1 MPPGR
6 LRRCPGASGE
16 SWGSASSLLRSW
28 LSCAPAPYLVSAPEG
43 CSPGPGLPCPL
54 MPTPPPPAARLPR
67 GSSAQGARGAGTNGP
82 PSPLTPPRA
91 PRAFSLSRQR
101 RALIMRS
108 WQPLLRVFLFPRG
121 VCFPVDALSPGV
133 LVWGAL
139 RGIAPSPSILFT
151 SASLLIT
158 MTTTQLVVNK
168 CQLTHG

>member
-1 MPPGR
+1 M
-6 LRRCPGASGE
+6 SGE
-16 SWGSASSLLRSW
+16 RWGSASSLLRSW

-82 PSPLTPPRA
+82 PSPLTPPSRPPCVLPQPSTPGA
-91 PRAFSLSRQR
+91 RHVFMATSLAGFPLSK
-101 RALIMRS
+101 RS
-108 WQPLLRVFLFPRG
+108 L
-121 VCFPVDALSPGV
+121 FPVDALSPGA

-158 MTTTQLVVNK
+158 VTATQLVVNK